1 MNLVNEPDE
10 YRIWVTL
17 IVLVIVWGYVIGVQ
31 LV

>member
-10 YRIWVTL
+10 YRIWFTL

-31 LV
+31 FV